1 MQLLLLGSLSSKKGG
16 DNFDKIQKF
25 KNVRIQRKISNYERI
40 KEHLKFFF
48 CIHIPRNVE
57 DAKDYHVAQ
66 VTAQVTST
74 YVETPTS
81 KHMPYT

>member
-1 MQLLLLGSLSSKKGG
+1 LIKSK
-16 DNFDKIQKF
+16 NS

-48 CIHIPRNVE
+48 CIHILRNVE

-66 VTAQVTST
+66 VTTQVTST

-81 KHMPYT
+81 KQECMTNDNTYHVHRCIQIHL